1 MDDLGIHLAL
11 FMLSAGVIVSVTC
24 MYTEAD
30 DGKALRLFPR
40 RYATFVLAS
49 AAIVVVMIVIQQ
61 TLASVH

>member
-1 MDDLGIHLAL
+1 MDDLGIHLAP

>member
-1 MDDLGIHLAL
+1 
-11 FMLSAGVIVSVTC
+11 MLSAGVIVSVTC